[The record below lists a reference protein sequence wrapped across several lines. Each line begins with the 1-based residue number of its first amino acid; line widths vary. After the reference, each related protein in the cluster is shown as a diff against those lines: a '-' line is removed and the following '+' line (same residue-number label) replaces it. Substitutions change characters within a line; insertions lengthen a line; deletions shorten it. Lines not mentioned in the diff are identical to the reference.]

1 MLNRVLNKSLSRE
14 GRNMPKEPD
23 PCKPSPCQNGG
34 TCTPQT
40 NPTDQMELRRSNT
53 RTRRATAADGA
64 FKCTC
69 PTNYEGDLC
78 EKAGTRTE
86 TSEHAWYIY
95 VFFKLETTVQL
106 LTNKTKTKLH
116 NSVQPDGGQKNGLVV
131 PERPAPF

>member
-1 MLNRVLNKSLSRE
+1 
-14 GRNMPKEPD
+14 MPKEPD

-53 RTRRATAADGA
+53 RTKRATAADGA

-78 EKAGTRTE
+78 EKAGTRIE
-86 TSEHAWYIY
+86 TSEHAGTYMYCFIWKLPSSSQQIKQKQNQSYTV
-95 VFFKLETTVQL
+95 VFNRMADRRT
-106 LTNKTKTKLH
+106 
-116 NSVQPDGGQKNGLVV
+116 DW
-131 PERPAPF
+131 